1 MDLWTPGVNLRPS
14 LLAAGTTDR
23 ELRRLRRTG
32 AIAAVR
38 PGAYVATEELD
49 GAVAAHLHAARAAAA
64 QLAPGS
70 VLSHVTAALL
80 HGLPLWAAPLD
91 RVHATRARRSG
102 SRRNRHLHLHAAAL
116 EPDEVVGSDGLPITA
131 LPRTLLDLARSLP
144 FEQALVPVD
153 AALHQH
159 RVTADELRAAAQRA
173 ARRAGNTA
181 ARQVLAFARP
191 GAASPGETRSRVAVH
206 RAGLPAPVLQKQ
218 LYTASGRFLGQV
230 DFWWEELGVV
240 GEFDGRTKYGRTLK
254 PGQDPGEVVFAE
266 KLREDAIRADGH
278 GMARWT
284 WSELRDFAPVARR
297 IRGR

>member
-1 MDLWTPGVNLRPS
+1 MDLWVPGVNLRPS

-32 AIAAVR
+32 DIVPVR
-38 PGAYVATEELD
+38 PGAYVAAEEID

-64 QLAPGS
+64 HLAPGS
-70 VLSHVTAALL
+70 VLSHITAAVL

-91 RVHATRARRSG
+91 RVHATRDRRSG
-102 SRRNRHLHLHAAAL
+102 SRRSRYLHLHSAAL
-116 EPDEVVGSDGLPITA
+116 EPDEVVGREGLLLTS
-131 LPRTLLDLARSLP
+131 LPRTLLDIARSLP

-159 RVTADELRAAAQRA
+159 RVTSEQLREALGRAAH
-173 ARRAGNTA
+173 RAGNTA
-181 ARQVLAFARP
+181 ARQVLAFARA
-191 GAASPGETRSRVAVH
+191 GAASPGETRSRVAIH
-206 RAGLPAPVLQKQ
+206 RAGLPPPELQKE
-218 LYTASGRFLGQV
+218 LHGADGRFLGRV
-230 DFWWEELGVV
+230 DFWWEELGTA
-240 GEFDGRTKYGRTLK
+240 GEFDGRTKYGRDLR
-254 PGQDPGEVVFAE
+254 PGQDPGDVVFAE

-284 WSELRDFAPVARR
+284 WGELRNFGPVARR